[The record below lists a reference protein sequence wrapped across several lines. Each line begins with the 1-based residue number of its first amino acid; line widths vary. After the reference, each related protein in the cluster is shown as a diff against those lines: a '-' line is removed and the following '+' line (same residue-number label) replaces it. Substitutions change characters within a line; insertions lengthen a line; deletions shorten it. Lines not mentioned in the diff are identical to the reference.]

1 MIREVAVPNAL
12 ERFHPAVSAWFNRTF
27 AGPTEIQQRAWSEF
41 AHRRHALI
49 AAPTGSGKTLAAFL
63 AAINELVEKAVAG
76 ELEQHTHILY
86 VSPLKALS
94 NDIERNLQEPLKGIR
109 EELGDGPGSEGE
121 DGTQIEVMVRTGDTP
136 PAARARMVKSPPH
149 ILVTTPESLYLL
161 LTSEG
166 GRKMLAT
173 VATVIVDEIHAMVG
187 SKRGSHLSLSLERLQ
202 QLAAGELVRVG
213 LSATQRP
220 IERVA
225 DFLVGTGPSGQA
237 PDCTIVDV
245 GHRRHMELALEL
257 PGSPLTA
264 VMANEVWEEIYD
276 RLERLIHEHQTTLIF
291 VNTRR
296 LAERMA
302 HHLTE
307 RLGAEMVTAH
317 HGSMS
322 KEHRL
327 AAEQRLK
334 SGSLRAL
341 VATAALELGI
351 DIGSIDLVCQ
361 MGSPRSIAGLL
372 QRVGRSG
379 HTISGTPKGAVFPL
393 SRDDLVECTALL
405 QAVEQGELDQTVIP
419 EKPLDVLAQQIVAEV
434 ACRDYTEDE
443 LFAMVRRARPY
454 RDLERDEFD
463 QVLTM
468 LADGY
473 STRNGRRSAYI
484 HRDQIN
490 ERVKGRKNARLTA
503 MVAGG
508 VIPDSFDCDVVLE
521 PSNTFIGTLNEDF
534 AIESM
539 AGDVFQLGNN
549 SWRILRTQTGKVF
562 VEDAHG
568 MSPNIPFWLGEA
580 PGRTAELSQA
590 VSDLIEGME
599 EHLGNEHSLTDAPLQ
614 ETPRH
619 GPDQAAALL
628 AAVPGVGKGAA
639 EQIASFLATGRA
651 ALGRL
656 PTQKCIVM
664 ERFFDEAGDMHL
676 VIHSVFGSRLNR
688 AWGLALRKRFCRK
701 FNFELQ
707 AAATEEGIIL
717 SLGSTHS
724 FPLEEVYEYLNPAT
738 VRDVLVQA
746 MLDAPMFQIRWRWN
760 ASTAL
765 AVPRRR
771 NGQRVAPILQRMQA
785 EDLVAVVFPD
795 QLACLENISGG
806 RDVPDHPLVNQT
818 VHDCL
823 YEAMDIEGLE
833 RLLSDIK
840 SGAIELVARD
850 LTEPSALAESLLTAR
865 PYAFLDDAPL
875 EERRTHAVRNRRWID
890 PQEAAEFGRL
900 DGEAIAA
907 VRTEAWPE
915 PRDADELHDALV
927 LCGFITAAEGH
938 DDGDWQKLFQQLVG
952 DGRATTLG
960 LDSQQLWVAAERSR
974 QLALIYPER
983 EQEPPL
989 VLPERMRRQTEPE
1002 GDHLVELIRAR
1013 LEALGPVRVED
1024 ITATMELPPKRIE
1037 TALLALESEGF
1048 AIRGHFSGDDRLEW
1062 CDRRLLARIHRYTL
1076 NRLRREIQ
1084 PVPAA
1089 DFMRFLFSWHGLEKD
1104 AMEGPDAVRHALEQ
1118 LEGFEAPA
1126 AAWEGDLLP
1135 ARVSDYDYQWL
1146 DVLCTSGQVAWGRF
1160 RPPNSGKAQNGTTG
1174 TTSPTGTASPTGP
1187 IKTTPIA
1194 FVQRPNLTSWLSE
1207 EATAEDS
1214 LSYPAAAV
1222 LELLQA
1228 QGALFFDEIARHTRM
1243 LPDQVEQG
1251 IGELVG
1257 RGRVTSDSFVG
1268 LRAFLVDAKYQTR
1281 AATRSRGKRPLFS
1294 MPMAGRWAL
1303 LPTASL
1309 QAQAS
1314 EPPTPESTKIE
1325 RDEAGLT
1332 YARALLR
1339 RYGVVFRKV
1348 AAYEGVVAWRD
1359 LVRIYRRLEARGEIR
1374 GGRFVGGVWG
1384 EQFAL
1389 PEAIPQLRKTTKE
1402 PADGRDESLISIC
1415 AADPLNLTGIITPG
1429 KRVPAIY
1436 SNRILY
1442 KSGVP
1447 IAAKE
1452 GKTIQFL
1459 VDLDPSQQW
1468 EMQNRLVQRDV
1479 SIKIRPHLGKGV
1491 GWH

>member
-1 MIREVAVPNAL
+1 MIREGPVHDAL
-12 ERFHPAVSAWFNRTF
+12 EQFHPAVSAWFRRTF
-27 AGPTEIQQRAWSEF
+27 AHPTEIQQRAWAEF

-63 AAINELVEKAVAG
+63 AAINDLVEKAVAG
-76 ELEQHTHILY
+76 ELEQQTHILY

-94 NDIERNLQEPLKGIR
+94 NDIERNLREPLRGIR
-109 EELGDGPGSEGE
+109 EGLHEEHKGLHDEDSAGGPEAGGAPAHEGE
-121 DGTQIEVMVRTGDTP
+121 PLIKVMVRTGDTP
-136 PAARARMVKSPPH
+136 ASARTQMVKSPPH

-166 GRKMLAT
+166 GRGMLAS
-173 VATVIVDEIHAMVG
+173 VGTVIVDEIHAMVG
-187 SKRGSHLSLSLERLQ
+187 NKRGSHLALSLERLN
-202 QLAAGELVRVG
+202 QLTSGDVVRVG

-220 IERVA
+220 IQRVA
-225 DFLVGTGPSGQA
+225 DFLVGGPAPEEA

-245 GHRRHMELALEL
+245 GHRRHMELGLEM

-264 VMANEVWEEIYD
+264 VMPHEVWEEIYD
-276 RLERLIHEHQTTLIF
+276 RIEQLIHQHRTTLIF

-307 RLGAEMVTAH
+307 RLGPEMVTAH

-379 HTISGTPKGAVFPL
+379 HTVTGTPKGAVFPL

-405 QAVEQGELDQTVIP
+405 QAVDRGELDQTTIP

-434 ACRDYTEDE
+434 ACRDYGEEE
-443 LFAMVRRARPY
+443 LFELVRRARPY
-454 RDLERDEFD
+454 RNLTRDEFD

-468 LADGY
+468 LAEGY

-484 HRDQIN
+484 HRDLIN
-490 ERVKGRKNARLTA
+490 EKVRGRKNARLTA
-503 MVAGG
+503 LVAGG
-508 VIPDSFDCDVVLE
+508 VIPDTFDCDVILE

-539 AGDVFQLGNN
+539 AGDIFQLGNN

-562 VEDAHG
+562 VEDAQG

-580 PGRTAELSQA
+580 PGRTKELSQA
-590 VSDLIEGME
+590 VSGLMQTVEG
-599 EHLGNEHSLTDAPLQ
+599 HLGGNSSEADVQT
-614 ETPRH
+614 
-619 GPDQAAALL
+619 AAANGVEDL
-628 AAVPGVGKGAA
+628 AAVPGVGEVAA
-639 EQIASFLATGRA
+639 AQIASFLAAGRA
-651 ALGRL
+651 ALGQL
-656 PTQKCIVM
+656 PTQKRIVM

-724 FPLEEVYEYLNPAT
+724 FPLEEVYDYLNPAT
-738 VRDVLVQA
+738 VRGVLVQA

-795 QLACLENISGG
+795 QLACIENITGG

-823 YEAMDIEGLE
+823 YEAMDIDGLE
-833 RLLSDIK
+833 RLLTDIK
-840 SGAIELVARD
+840 SGEIELVARD
-850 LTEPSALAESLLTAR
+850 LREPSPLAESLLTAR

-900 DGEAIAA
+900 DAESIAA
-907 VRTEAWPE
+907 VKAEAWPE

-927 LCGFITAAEGH
+927 LCGFITAEEGARGSG
-938 DDGDWQKLFQQLVG
+938 DDDWHTLFDELVG
-952 DGRATTLG
+952 DGRATTLQ
-960 LDSQQLWVAAERSR
+960 LQNRQLWVAAERTR
-974 QLALIYPER
+974 QLARIYPER
-983 EQEPPL
+983 DYSPKLE
-989 VLPERMRRQTEPE
+989 LPQRLLDQPEPE
-1002 GDHLVELIRAR
+1002 GDPLVEVVRAR
-1013 LEALGPVRVED
+1013 LEALGPVRVENL
-1024 ITATMELPPKRIE
+1024 TATLELPSTIVDA
-1037 TALLALESEGF
+1037 ALLALESEG
-1048 AIRGHFSGDDRLEW
+1048 AIFRGHFSGGETLEW

-1076 NRLRREIQ
+1076 SRLRKEIQ
-1084 PVPAA
+1084 PVSAA
-1089 DFMRFLFSWHGLEKD
+1089 DFMRFLFRWQGLDEEN
-1104 AMEGPDAVRHALEQ
+1104 MEGPDAVRQALQQ

-1135 ARVSDYDYQWL
+1135 ARVGDYDYQWL
-1146 DVLCTSGQVAWGRF
+1146 DALCTSGQVAWGRF
-1160 RPPNSGKAQNGTTG
+1160 RPPNNGKVPAN
-1174 TTSPTGTASPTGP
+1174 P

-1194 FVQRPNLTSWLSE
+1194 FASRANLDHWLPKERPEESPLSHS
-1207 EATAEDS
+1207 AAEV
-1214 LSYPAAAV
+1214 LAV
-1222 LELLQA
+1222 LVSR
-1228 QGALFFDEIARHTRM
+1228 GALFFDEITRQTRL

-1251 IGELVG
+1251 IAELVG
-1257 RGRVTSDSFVG
+1257 QGRVTSDSFIG
-1268 LRAFLVDAKYQTR
+1268 LRAFLVDSKYQTR
-1281 AATRSRGKRPLFS
+1281 SATRGRSRQPLFS
-1294 MPMAGRWAL
+1294 MPMAGRW
-1303 LPTASL
+1303 SL
-1309 QAQAS
+1309 FPMPDAGESSDPAAQ
-1314 EPPTPESTKIE
+1314 EK
-1325 RDEAGLT
+1325 AGLV

-1348 AAYEGVVAWRD
+1348 AAYEGVIPWRD
-1359 LVRIYRRLEARGEIR
+1359 LVRIYRRMEARGEIR

-1389 PEAIPQLRKTTKE
+1389 SEAIPELRKTSR
-1402 PADGRDESLISIC
+1402 ARVDGEEGSLVSIS

-1442 KSGVP
+1442 KNGVP
-1447 IAAKE
+1447 IATKE

-1459 VDLDPSQQW
+1459 AELDQSQQW
-1468 EMQNRLVQRDV
+1468 ELQNRLVHREV
-1479 SIKIRPHLGKGV
+1479 SLKMRPHLGKGV
-1491 GWH
+1491 GWQ

>member
-1 MIREVAVPNAL
+1 MIGEVPPAPAL
-12 ERFHPAVSAWFNRTF
+12 ARFHPAVSAWFRGAF
-27 AGPTEIQQRAWSEF
+27 ADPTEIQERAWAEF
-41 AHRRHALI
+41 VHRRHTLI

-63 AAINELVEKAVAG
+63 AAINNLVERAVAG
-76 ELEQHTHILY
+76 TLAQQTQILY

-94 NDIERNLQEPLKGIR
+94 NDIERNLREPLRGIR
-109 EELGDGPGSEGE
+109 EQQGKGPAATEAAGQEPGQLI
-121 DGTQIEVMVRTGDTP
+121 DVMVRTGDTSP
-136 PAARARMVKSPPH
+136 SERARMVKSPPH

-166 GRKMLAT
+166 GRNMLAA
-173 VATVIVDEIHAMVG
+173 VGTVIVDEIHALVG
-187 SKRGSHLSLSLERLQ
+187 NKRGAHLALSLERLE
-202 QLAAGELVRVG
+202 QLTTGELIRVG

-225 DFLVGTGPSGQA
+225 DFLVGGPAGEG

-245 GHRRHMELALEL
+245 GHWRHMELALEM

-264 VMANEVWEEIYD
+264 VMPHEVWDEIYD
-276 RLERLIHEHQTTLIF
+276 RIEQLIHEHQTTLIF

-296 LAERMA
+296 LAERLA
-302 HHLTE
+302 HHLTQ
-307 RLGAEMVTAH
+307 RLGPEMVTAH

-361 MGSPRSIAGLL
+361 IGSPRSIAGLL

-379 HTISGTPKGAVFPL
+379 HTVTGTPKGRVFPL
-393 SRDDLVECTALL
+393 GRDDLVECTALL
-405 QAVEQGELDQTVIP
+405 QAVERGALDQIALP
-419 EKPLDVLAQQIVAEV
+419 EKPSDVLAQQIVAEV
-434 ACRDYTEDE
+434 ACRDYGEAE
-443 LFAMVRRARPY
+443 LFDLVRRAGPY
-454 RDLERDEFD
+454 RDLNRAEFD

-468 LADGY
+468 LAEGY

-484 HRDQIN
+484 HRDLIN
-490 ERVKGRKNARLTA
+490 EKVRGRKNARITA
-503 MVAGG
+503 LVAGG
-508 VIPDSFDCDVVLE
+508 VIPDTFDCDVILE

-539 AGDVFQLGNN
+539 AGDIFQLGNN

-562 VEDAHG
+562 VEDARG
-568 MSPNIPFWLGEA
+568 LSPNIPFWLGEA
-580 PGRTAELSQA
+580 PGRTNELSQA
-590 VSDLIEGME
+590 VSELIETVE
-599 EHLGNEHSLTDAPLQ
+599 ADLDRA
-614 ETPRH
+614 ETTATF
-619 GPDQAAALL
+619 PDLDTRPEDGITRL
-628 AAVPGVGKGAA
+628 AAVPGVGEIAA
-639 EQIASFLATGRA
+639 TQIASFLAAGRA

-656 PTQKCIVM
+656 PSQKRIVM

-724 FPLEEVYEYLNPAT
+724 FPLEEVYDYLSPTT
-738 VRDVLVQA
+738 VRDVLIQA

-771 NGQRVAPILQRMQA
+771 NGQRIPPILQRMQA

-833 RLLSDIK
+833 QLLTDIK
-840 SGAIELVARD
+840 SGAIELVTRD
-850 LTEPSALAESLLTAR
+850 LREPSPLAESLLTAR

-875 EERRTHAVRNRRWID
+875 EERRTHAIRNRRWSD

-900 DGEAIAA
+900 DAAAIAA
-907 VRTEAWPE
+907 VRAEAWPE

-927 LCGFITAAEGH
+927 LCGFITSAEGNRGH
-938 DDGDWQKLFQQLVG
+938 GEGGWDGLFAELVAE
-952 DGRATTLG
+952 GRATTLELSDG
-960 LDSQQLWVAAERSR
+960 KFWVAAERSR
-974 QLALIYPER
+974 QLSRVYPEHR
-983 EQEPPL
+983 YAPAL
-989 VLPERMRRQTEPE
+989 DLPERLRAMPEPE
-1002 GDHLVELIRAR
+1002 GEPLVELVRAR
-1013 LEALGPVRVED
+1013 LEALGPVRAAELA
-1024 ITATMELPPKRIE
+1024 ATMELYESRIE
-1037 TALLALESEGF
+1037 AALLVLESEGIVF
-1048 AIRGHFSGDDRLEW
+1048 RGHFTGGAGLEW

-1084 PVPAA
+1084 PVSAA
-1089 DFMRFLFSWHGLEKD
+1089 DYMRFLFRWHRLEGESL
-1104 AMEGPDAVRHALEQ
+1104 EGPEAVRAILDQ

-1126 AAWEGDLLP
+1126 AAWEGDLFP
-1135 ARVSDYDYQWL
+1135 SRVDDYDYQWL
-1146 DVLCTSGQVAWGRF
+1146 DALCTSGQLAWGRF
-1160 RPPNSGKAQNGTTG
+1160 RPPHNGRV
-1174 TTSPTGTASPTGP
+1174 PAGP
-1187 IKTTPIA
+1187 IKTTPLA
-1194 FVQRPNLTSWLSE
+1194 FVPRPNLQDWLPAEAPDE
-1207 EATAEDS
+1207 EE
-1214 LSYPAAAV
+1214 LSHQAAAV
-1222 LELLQA
+1222 LRVLREH
-1228 QGALFFDEIARHTRM
+1228 GALFFAEIAQRTRL

-1257 RGRVTSDSFVG
+1257 RGRVTSDSFIG
-1268 LRAFLVDAKYQTR
+1268 LRAFLVDAKYRTR
-1281 AATRSRGKRPLFS
+1281 AAARSRSRQPLFS
-1294 MPMAGRWAL
+1294 MSMAGRWSL
-1303 LPTASL
+1303 FPMPSGEASS
-1309 QAQAS
+1309 AADIPPGAMS
-1314 EPPTPESTKIE
+1314 E
-1325 RDEAGLT
+1325 GHVT

-1339 RYGVVFRKV
+1339 RYGVGFRKL
-1348 AAYEGVVAWRD
+1348 AAHEGVVPWRD
-1359 LVRIYRRLEARGEIR
+1359 LVRIYRRMEARGEIR

-1389 PEAIPQLRKTTKE
+1389 SEAIPELRKTARE
-1402 PADGRDESLISIC
+1402 RPDEEQGGLVSIS

-1429 KRVPAIY
+1429 KRVPGIY

-1442 KSGVP
+1442 RDGVP
-1447 IAAKE
+1447 IATKE

-1459 VDLDPSQQW
+1459 TQVDQAQQW
-1468 EMQNRLVQRDV
+1468 ELQSRLVHREV
-1479 SIKIRPHLGKGV
+1479 SLKMRPHLGKGV
-1491 GWH
+1491 GWQ